1 MDLTVQGYRLSTQQ
15 RRLWLLYQP
24 APPRLRSFILIE
36 GPLDNRRLA
45 AALTRLVQ
53 RHEILRT
60 RFECLKV
67 MDVPVQ
73 VVMPATEVSLPEI
86 DLTRFDDGEQQR
98 QMQELDPV
106 QGLEP
111 FATKLLRL
119 DAQKYILELNISA
132 LCADAWGINSM
143 LPELARLY
151 EQQAEDAIE
160 TGVQYVDFCEWQSQV
175 TESDEEEGRDYWI
188 GQKLSSVPALNLP
201 LERPV
206 EENGEVRS
214 VKAHLDA
221 VLKTRLETLANKSQT
236 TVPVLLLTCWQVLL
250 SRLSDQQELIVE
262 TAFDQ
267 RKYSELENALG
278 LYTNYLPIKAAFEE
292 PFTLNDALRLV
303 NQNYTDAN
311 EWQESFDSQL
321 LQEDSGFKE
330 KAAGS
335 ISYQYTRSPGK
346 QQHADITFSLLNV
359 TEPQISKLR
368 LSCFESDELTIE
380 FQYNSSVYDEE
391 SIKRLSESY
400 LTLVADAVATPDER
414 LRRLELVG
422 ADERRQ
428 LLEEWNATTG
438 DYARGLCVH
447 ELFEQQVER
456 TPSSI
461 AVSYEGEQLSYRELN
476 ERANQVAHYLRELGV
491 GPEVVVG
498 LCVERSVEMMVGLLG
513 VLKAGGVYL
522 PLEPANPI
530 ARIAYML
537 SDAGAKVLLTQRQL
551 VERFGE
557 LKVATV
563 CLDEE
568 SVAPRG
574 SGWSSYPTTN
584 LSNAVSPE
592 NLVYIIYTSGS
603 TGQPKGVMVRH
614 SAMVNLHA
622 ALHSSIY
629 SHLPSSL
636 RLSVNAPLSFD
647 ASVKQVIQLLSGH
660 TIVPVPEDVRLDAVE
675 LLAWLRKK
683 KVEVLD
689 CTPGQLRLLLAAG
702 LEVAGDSFQHRDAE
716 NAETQRNSLR
726 ALLIGGEA
734 IDAAL
739 WERLSELAEIRSY
752 NLYGP
757 TECTVDATVEL
768 ITAGPPTL
776 GKPLQNTQVYVLGAE
791 QELLPI
797 GVAGEL
803 YLGGAG
809 VARGYLKQP
818 ELSAQRF
825 VPHPYE
831 AGARLYRTGDL
842 VRWNNKGELEYLGRA
857 DDQVKIRGNRLEL
870 GEVEAAIAEHES
882 VRECVVVARE
892 DEPGNKRLVAYVIA
906 RQLREAENG
915 HGRFTVGDGLSVAHH
930 NRNETEYLYHEIFE
944 KQSYVRHGVTLPGA
958 RCVFDVGANIGMFT
972 LFAAQHAPQ
981 ARIYA
986 FEPLAPLCQTLRRNS
1001 STLGERVKV
1010 FEHGLGSREEAAQ
1023 FTYYPRY
1030 TMMSGMSEHA
1040 DAAGERDVIAQY
1052 LRNEQAAGVAG
1063 AEELLAQ
1070 ADEILAGRFEAEQHE
1085 CRLRPLSD
1093 VIREEAVEWI
1103 DLLK

>member
-1 MDLTVQGYRLSTQQ
+1 MQVIEGYRLSPQQ
-15 RRLWLLYQP
+15 KRLWLQRQESALTCIVSL
-24 APPRLRSFILIE
+24 A
-36 GPLDNRRLA
+36 GPLDKELLERAIERLIA
-45 AALTRLVQ
+45 

-60 RFECLKV
+60 KFERLPG
-67 MDVPVQ
+67 MELPVQ
-73 VVMPATEVSLPEI
+73 VI
-86 DLTRFDDGEQQR
+86 DSSSDNLVYTLDIER
-98 QMQELDPV
+98 QEL
-106 QGLEP
+106 
-111 FATKLLRL
+111 KLRF
-119 DAQKYILELNISA
+119 SA
-132 LCADAWGINSM
+132 LCVDVWSM
-143 LPELARLY
+143 ENFVGELAKLY
-151 EQQAEDAIE
+151 ASEGGSLEEAIQYTQLSEWQNELLGSHEAED
-160 TGVQYVDFCEWQSQV
+160 
-175 TESDEEEGRDYWI
+175 EEGRQYWLDQTFPPVIELPSEIVGVALRGHPSLDSVDWIISGDTLSKLRGLAGDISLETVLLASWQTLLWRLSEQPEVLVETRFAGRKYEEMREAI
-188 GQKLSSVPALNLP
+188 GVYETWLPVVARIEDGFSFVDLLRQVSGTLSGAEKRQEYFAEELVYEATRPAGIWFSYARWPASVSAGELVWKVEEFESVTVGSKLQLECYERGEELWLRLQYDASVYAAEEIERLRVRFEQLLSSV
-201 LERPV
+201 
-206 EENGEVRS
+206 
-214 VKAHLDA
+214 
-221 VLKTRLETLANKSQT
+221 
-236 TVPVLLLTCWQVLL
+236 
-250 SRLSDQQELIVE
+250 
-262 TAFDQ
+262 
-267 RKYSELENALG
+267 
-278 LYTNYLPIKAAFEE
+278 
-292 PFTLNDALRLV
+292 
-303 NQNYTDAN
+303 
-311 EWQESFDSQL
+311 
-321 LQEDSGFKE
+321 
-330 KAAGS
+330 
-335 ISYQYTRSPGK
+335 
-346 QQHADITFSLLNV
+346 
-359 TEPQISKLR
+359 
-368 LSCFESDELTIE
+368 
-380 FQYNSSVYDEE
+380 
-391 SIKRLSESY
+391 
-400 LTLVADAVATPDER
+400 VATPDER
-414 LRRLELVG
+414 LRRLEIVG

-461 AVSYEGEQLSYRELN
+461 AVSYEGEELSYRELN

-498 LCVERSVEMMVGLLG
+498 LCVERSVGMIVGLLG

-522 PLEPANPI
+522 PLEPANPT

-537 SDAGAKVLLTQRQL
+537 SDAGAKVLLTEREL
-551 VERFGE
+551 VERFAE

-568 SVAPRG
+568 SVPPRG
-574 SGWSSYPTTN
+574 SGWVRWQRYATSNPPN
-584 LSNAVSPE
+584 LVNPE

-614 SAMVNLHA
+614 SAVVNLHT
-622 ALHSSIY
+622 ALQQSIY
-629 SHLPSSL
+629 SQLPSSL

-660 TIVPVPEDVRLDAVE
+660 TLVPVPEDVRLDAVE
-675 LLAWLRKK
+675 LLAWLRKEK
-683 KVEVLD
+683 IEVLD
-689 CTPGQLRLLLAAG
+689 CTPGQLRLLLEAG

-716 NAETQRNSLR
+716 YAETQSRTRSPRSEPGLR

-791 QELLPI
+791 QEFLPV

-842 VRWNNKGELEYLGRA
+842 VRWNNEGELEYLGRA

-870 GEVEAAIAEHES
+870 GEVEAAIAAHES

-1030 TMMSGMSEHA
+1030 TMMSGMSAHA